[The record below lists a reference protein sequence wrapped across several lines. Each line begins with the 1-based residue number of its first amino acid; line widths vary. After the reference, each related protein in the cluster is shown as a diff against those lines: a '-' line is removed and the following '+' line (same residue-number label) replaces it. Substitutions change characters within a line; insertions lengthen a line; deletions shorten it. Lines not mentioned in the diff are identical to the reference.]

1 MTTPSLRR
9 PVQPSLRLP
18 PIAGLSPVT
27 PAREPA
33 TVREPDALTTYLTT
47 TRSWHRHPVALPT
60 SVVCALWII
69 FGGAVGVG
77 AWLTSM
83 RAWDGPAGGIVFR
96 IATLGHPGLLLIL
109 AIICALTLLGLAPFT
124 GGLTRVGG
132 PELAVMTLA
141 GTAGAAS
148 LLGVVAV
155 ALLTIAAVFL
165 IVALFVAVVE
175 RT

>member
-1 MTTPSLRR
+1 
-9 PVQPSLRLP
+9 VQPSLRLP
-18 PIAGLSPVT
+18 PITGLSPGA

-33 TVREPDALTTYLTT
+33 TVREPDVLTAYLTT

-69 FGGAVGVG
+69 LGGAVGVG
-77 AWLTSM
+77 VWLTVA
-83 RAWDGPAGGIVFR
+83 RAWDAPAGGIVFR

-109 AIICALTLLGLAPFT
+109 AIAGALTLLGLAPFT
-124 GGLTRVGG
+124 GGLTRAGG
-132 PELAVMTLA
+132 PELAAMTLA
-141 GTAGAAS
+141 GAAGAAS

-155 ALLTIAAVFL
+155 ALIAIAAVFL
-165 IVALFVAVVE
+165 VVALFVAVVE